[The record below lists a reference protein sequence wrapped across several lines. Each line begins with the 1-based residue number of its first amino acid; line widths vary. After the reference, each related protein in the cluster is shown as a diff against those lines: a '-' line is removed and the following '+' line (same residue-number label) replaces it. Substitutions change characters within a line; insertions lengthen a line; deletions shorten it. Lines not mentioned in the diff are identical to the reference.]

1 MYPDVP
7 YQGISWPMMQHAG
20 VLSKSVMDGLLHAC
34 ILCNGEEPKPDVING
49 YLIEHNI
56 LTPNVRKDSQQADAW
71 RDYQQ
76 ILSEFGFIYST
87 RLEKCIR
94 LTPVAMAYLNG
105 RISYEEAFA
114 LQVMRYQYPNGHK
127 SQLSPSLVGSV
138 GDNFNFSTFTEFQES
153 CQILIRP
160 AVLIWQVMERL
171 WEESELAVLSLDEL
185 QTYVVRCIRNSD
197 VQACVNYIL
206 AGRQNNGTLSPMP
219 RARRNMADWMKVLN
233 QTLLFKLSAD
243 GSSLSFSGYSI
254 KNQREI
260 SEVCSQM
267 CNPQTFWHY
276 HDGDF
281 KRDWFDFYGSFDNV
295 TDWIL
300 TK

>member
-20 VLSKSVMDGLLHAC
+20 VLSKGVMDGLLHAC
-34 ILCNGEEPKPDVING
+34 ILCNGEEAKPEVING
-49 YLIEHNI
+49 YLIEHGI
-56 LTPNVRKDSQQADAW
+56 LTPNVRKDSNQADAW

-87 RLEKCIR
+87 RLTKRIR

-127 SQLSPSLVGSV
+127 SQLSPSLVDSV
-138 GDNFNFSTFTEFQES
+138 GESFNFSSFTEFQES

-160 AVLIWQVMERL
+160 AVLIWQIMEHL
-171 WEESELAVLSLDEL
+171 WKKSELAVLSLDEL
-185 QTYVVRCIRNSD
+185 QTYVVRCTRNSD
-197 VQACVNYIL
+197 VHECVNFIL
-206 AGRQNNGTLSPMP
+206 AGRQNRTTLNPMP

-243 GSSLSFSGYSI
+243 GSSLSLSGFSI

-260 SEVCSQM
+260 SNVCLQM

-276 HDGDF
+276 HEGDF
-281 KRDWFDFYGSFDNV
+281 KRDWFDFYGSFDDV
-295 TDWIL
+295 TDWVL